1 MVEIGTELQIKYIL
15 IQHLK
20 KERWEN
26 LLINRGNAKNKT
38 NRQKKKTKMKFPGL
52 HMTILSDSQSLL

>member
-38 NRQKKKTKMKFPGL
+38 NRQKKNQNENPWPPYDHPF
-52 HMTILSDSQSLL
+52 